1 MAFERIDFPN
11 QNMCGKKQDR
21 HPHLHVR
28 VLLDVG
34 ARESGS
40 RSAIGV
46 LGPNS
51 LWFQIFAN
59 FQMTILAS
67 TSFAYILPNL
77 LNVARMVIIIPKSLV
92 TKFPTSQ
99 TAYDQ
104 ILTSWAC
111 EAEERYRMQSPRA
124 SYSTFW
130 TCTVHSRKGTS
141 AEFFFRCMPL
151 FFPISVSST
160 G

>member
-1 MAFERIDFPN
+1 MSTFKQMEKMFSSELISDFEKNSASSTCESANKKWHFERIDFPN

-51 LWFQIFAN
+51 LWFQMFAN

-77 LNVARMVIIIPKSLV
+77 
-92 TKFPTSQ
+92 
-99 TAYDQ
+99 
-104 ILTSWAC
+104 
-111 EAEERYRMQSPRA
+111 
-124 SYSTFW
+124 
-130 TCTVHSRKGTS
+130 
-141 AEFFFRCMPL
+141 
-151 FFPISVSST
+151 
-160 G
+160 